1 MCQQGIPFG
10 PDASQACDLYTKAA
24 DQGHVGAIFNLACLY
39 RDGQCDV
46 EQDLVRAKEL
56 FEAAAAKGHA
66 AALCGLA
73 GLHDAEGDHI
83 GSFKLYKRAATSG
96 YSTALHNV
104 ACALRSGE
112 GVERNMEM
120 ALKYFEAA
128 AARGHGKAQY
138 NVGCMNAV
146 GQGTAVNLVHA
157 RACFERAQ
165 NLGFANA
172 SVALKK
178 VEKKLKKTK
187 TQHVQK
193 TNQMF
198 GQRVV
203 LTDPHA
209 LDATRLQAAAAQS
222 TSGTCV
228 DFDSSAKCYVVE
240 LDDGAGRIKVPTS
253 YSTPRLITT
262 AIHHLLAQRLTALGL
277 TIPPSH
283 HLATCH
289 LSSTICRYPQ
299 PTCSSSPVHRV
310 PSQQTP
316 CAGPPAHPTD
326 RWARARQSHRSHLDP
341 LVIRRRRYRR
351 HGRAGC
357 RQLRSER
364 PARNELFCSLP
375 PPTAKSK
382 CRDAQGRFLLGLP
395 TRGAMWVWSTACV
408 SLQMLT
414 RGVCTN
420 AVMEYNSLTK

>member
-1 MCQQGIPFG
+1 MEEALEALTEAAEQGHIGARSVLGSIYCFGRAVPLDYEKGMQFLIETADANHADAQCNLAFMCQQGIPFG

-240 LDDGAGRIKVPTS
+240 LDDGAGRIKVPPANLQLKP
-253 YSTPRLITT
+253 STPSAIAADPLRWASGSSNGSVGPGSSISSLSSRSVGDST
-262 AIHHLLAQRLTALGL
+262 A
-277 TIPPSH
+277 S
-283 HLATCH
+283 
-289 LSSTICRYPQ
+289 LSSTW
-299 PTCSSSPVHRV
+299 TSGLSAASLGA
-310 PSQQTP
+310 PS
-316 CAGPPAHPTD
+316 
-326 RWARARQSHRSHLDP
+326 
-341 LVIRRRRYRR
+341 
-351 HGRAGC
+351 
-357 RQLRSER
+357 E
-364 PARNELFCSLP
+364 
-375 PPTAKSK
+375 K
-382 CRDAQGRFLLGLP
+382 
-395 TRGAMWVWSTACV
+395 
-408 SLQMLT
+408 
-414 RGVCTN
+414 
-420 AVMEYNSLTK
+420 